1 MSAPMNLAGELL
13 RHNPEIALLLSLA
26 IGYAAGGL
34 SFRDISLGTTVSTLL
49 AAAIIGQAGITID
62 PMLKS
67 LLFALFIFTVGYRGG
82 PQFFASLRHSA
93 GPLLAVALVLSGTA
107 IVTTI
112 VVAKVIGLSRGAAG
126 GMMAGALTQSPAL
139 GTSIEALARLGLPD
153 DQVKSL
159 TDSAVVAY
167 AVTYLF
173 GEFGMLV
180 FVRNVAPKI
189 LGVNL
194 ADAAKA
200 LEAQYHSDDE
210 MPEGRVLAY
219 RPMTLRAY
227 RVQTAAAGTVAQLES
242 RLGAGALVARLRR
255 GNAMAVVT
263 PDLAFA
269 EGDVV
274 VVAARRAALTATA
287 EALLGPEV
295 DAPELMDVPLQALDI
310 VVTNAAFE
318 GNALRDVARALRSQG
333 IRAVHL
339 QSIHR
344 VQQAVPITP
353 GTPLHIGDVMHVV
366 GEEND
371 VRGVAAAL
379 GYADWPSE
387 KSDLTFL
394 GLGIAGGTL
403 FGLLSVSVFGVPL
416 TFGTGGGILIAGLVL
431 GWLRARRP
439 TFGRI
444 PPPAQWIFTD
454 FGLNGFIAA
463 VGLSIGPQALSAI
476 ETQGLSLLAAGAILT
491 IVPLLVATLFG
502 KLVLRMNPII
512 LCGALAGAQ
521 TNAAVLNA
529 VNDTAGTTLGVLGF
543 TLPFAV
549 NNMILT
555 VAAPIV
561 VSLLS

>member
-1 MSAPMNLAGELL
+1 MNLAVETL
-13 RHNPEIALLLSLA
+13 RHNPEVALLLSLA
-26 IGYAAGGL
+26 IGYAAGRL
-34 SFRDISLGTTVSTLL
+34 SFRGISLGTTVSTLL
-49 AAAIIGQAGITID
+49 AAVIVGQAGITID
-62 PMLKS
+62 PILKS

-82 PQFFASLRHSA
+82 PQFFASLKHSA

-107 IVTTI
+107 IATTI
-112 VVAKVIGLSRGAAG
+112 VLAKVMGLSNGAAG

-139 GTSIEALARLGLPD
+139 GTSIEALGKLGLPA
-153 DQVKSL
+153 DQVKAL

-180 FVRNVAPKI
+180 FVRNLAPRI

-194 ADAAKA
+194 ADAARA
-200 LEAQYHSDDE
+200 LEAQYHSDDDD

-227 RVQTAAAGTVAQLES
+227 RVETPAAGTVAQLES
-242 RLGAGALVARLRR
+242 RLGAGTLVARLKR
-255 GNAMAVVT
+255 GSLMPAIT

-269 EGDVV
+269 RGDIV
-274 VVAARRAALTATA
+274 VVAGRRAALTETA
-287 EALLGPEV
+287 EALLGPEI
-295 DAPELMDVPLQALDI
+295 DAPDLLNVPLQALDI

-318 GNALRDVARALRSQG
+318 GKPLREVARALRTG
-333 IRAVHL
+333 GARGVHL

-344 VQQAVPITP
+344 VQHAVPITP

-366 GEEND
+366 GEED
-371 VRGVAAAL
+371 EVRAIAAAL

-403 FGLLSVSVFGVPL
+403 FGLLSISVFGVPL

-463 VGLSIGPQALSAI
+463 VGLSIGPQALAAI
-476 ETQGLSLLAAGAILT
+476 ETQGLSLLVAGATLT
-491 IVPLLVATLFG
+491 IMPLLVATLFG
-502 KLVLRMNPII
+502 KLVLRMNPVI

-529 VNDTAGTTLGVLGF
+529 VNDTSGSTLAVLGF

-561 VSLLS
+561 VSLL